1 MVGSLNRPAAA
12 ARRLGGPVTGPPH
25 VFGGGMQKETLIII
39 GSGPAGLTAA
49 IYAARANLNPLLI
62 AGNQMGGQIAITNEV
77 ENFPGFDSILGPEL
91 TEKMRVQA
99 ERFGTRFEFDEVL
112 EVDFTKGPP
121 FYLKT
126 YGQEYQAEAI
136 IIATGASARR
146 LGIPG
151 EDEFIGRGVSYCA
164 TCDGFFFKNK
174 DVLVI
179 GGGDSALQEGIFLTK
194 YADKVRVVHRR
205 DSLRASELLK
215 ARAAANPKIEFVWDT
230 VLDSVNGTSKV
241 SGVNARNV
249 LSGQV
254 DQWNT
259 DGVFVFIGHF
269 PNTQLFKGQLE
280 MDEQNFL
287 KVDQFMQTSVPG
299 IYAAGEVMDPIYKQ
313 AISSAGQGCQAA
325 ISVERYLESLHDA
338 ELPANKASK

>member
-1 MVGSLNRPAAA
+1 
-12 ARRLGGPVTGPPH
+12 
-25 VFGGGMQKETLIII
+25 MQTEKLIII

-49 IYAARANLNPLLI
+49 IYAARANLDPLLI

-91 TEKMRVQA
+91 TEKMRAQA
-99 ERFGTRFEFDEVL
+99 ERFGTRFESDEVL

-126 YGQEYQAEAI
+126 YGQEYQAASV

-164 TCDGFFFKNK
+164 TCDGFFFKEK
-174 DVLVI
+174 DVLVV

-194 YADKVRVVHRR
+194 YAKRVRIVHRR
-205 DSLRASELLK
+205 HDLRAGDILIH
-215 ARAAANPKIEFVWDT
+215 RANANDKIEFVWDT
-230 VLDSVNGTSKV
+230 VLEDIQGNGKV
-241 SGVNARNV
+241 TGVNTRN
-249 LSGQV
+249 LRTGAAE
-254 DQWNT
+254 QWST

-269 PNTQLFKGQLE
+269 PNTQLFQGQLD

-287 KVDQFMQTSVPG
+287 IVDKYMQTSVPG
-299 IYAAGEVMDPIYKQ
+299 VYAAGEVMDPIYKQ
-313 AISSAGQGCQAA
+313 AISSAGQGCMAA
-325 ISVERYLESLHDA
+325 ISVERYLESVADQQG
-338 ELPANKASK
+338 EISS

>member
-1 MVGSLNRPAAA
+1 
-12 ARRLGGPVTGPPH
+12 
-25 VFGGGMQKETLIII
+25 MQKENLIII

-77 ENFPGFDSILGPEL
+77 ENFPGFDTILGPEL

-99 ERFGTRFEFDEVL
+99 EHFGTRFEFDEVL
-112 EVDFTKGPP
+112 EVDFTKGSP

-126 YGQEYQAEAI
+126 YGQEYQANAV

-151 EDEFIGRGVSYCA
+151 EDSHIGRGVSYCA
-164 TCDGFFFKNK
+164 TCDGFFFKDK
-174 DVLVI
+174 DVLVV

-194 YADKVRVVHRR
+194 YASKVRIVHRR
-205 DSLRASELLK
+205 DSLRAGELLINRAK
-215 ARAAANPKIEFVWDT
+215 ANEKIEFVWDT
-230 VLDSVNGTSKV
+230 VLQSIDGEKKV
-241 SGVNARNV
+241 TGVTAQNV
-249 LSGQV
+249 RTGQV
-254 DQWNT
+254 EPWQT
-259 DGVFVFIGHF
+259 DGVFVFVGHF
-269 PNTQLFKGQLE
+269 PNTQLFQGQLA

-287 KVDQFMQTSVPG
+287 IVNKFMQTSVPG

-325 ISVERYLESLHDA
+325 ISVERYLEMLHD
-338 ELPANKASK
+338 PAASNGHK